1 MKTKL
6 CIIICLFLCLVSC
19 TQSKQKGLFVSLL
32 QDWQGKEIVIPDSMC
47 TIQGSRYL
55 LDVFTYEY
63 RILNYVDSVG
73 CLSCNLRFQEWNIL
87 LKDFQDKKCEVMP
100 LFVFYP
106 GNLEKVKELQALAKR
121 FSVYFPIVIDTLDL
135 VNHLNKFPDDA
146 RFHTFLLDK
155 NNKVLAVGNPVL
167 NPHVKDL
174 YFKIMQ
180 SEETLKINS
189 RDKQVQTSVSLEATA
204 FSIGDFSWQEERQ
217 GTFRLKNTG
226 EKPLVIQD
234 VITSCGCLTVD
245 YSQEPV
251 LPGKEAVIGVTYK
264 ADSPGYFNKVMT
276 VYCNTEDAPIRLRV
290 SGNALEKG

>member
-1 MKTKL
+1 
-6 CIIICLFLCLVSC
+6 
-19 TQSKQKGLFVSLL
+19 
-32 QDWQGKEIVIPDSMC
+32 
-47 TIQGSRYL
+47 
-55 LDVFTYEY
+55 
-63 RILNYVDSVG
+63 
-73 CLSCNLRFQEWNIL
+73 
-87 LKDFQDKKCEVMP
+87 MP

-245 YSQEPV
+245 YPQEPV
-251 LPGKEAVIGVTYK
+251 QPGKEAVIGVTYK
-264 ADSPGYFNKVMT
+264 ADSPGYFNKVVT
-276 VYCNTEDAPIRLRV
+276 VYCNVEDSPIKLRV
-290 SGNALEKG
+290 SGNAVK